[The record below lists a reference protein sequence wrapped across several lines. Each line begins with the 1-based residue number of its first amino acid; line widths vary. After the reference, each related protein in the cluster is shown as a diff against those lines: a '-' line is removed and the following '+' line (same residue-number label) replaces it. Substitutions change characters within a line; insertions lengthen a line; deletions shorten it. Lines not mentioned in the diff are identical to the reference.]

1 MTVHCTLPPPPLSSL
16 LCRVAPVASV
26 AACLSV
32 CLARSLAVSGCL
44 CLGHVARCVPAAV
57 AIVNCNFLLH
67 NFCHYP
73 GMTLVCC
80 CSGPGQAKPVRAVV
94 VNPRPVAIFV
104 MTSIHFDC
112 RRLTDIRPLPLPFSA
127 ACPAYI
133 RIRLFILCQHPL
145 SSTFHHFLSLLPL
158 PLLLRRRL
166 LCARLFTAFSAV

>member
-1 MTVHCTLPPPPLSSL
+1 M
-16 LCRVAPVASV
+16 A
-26 AACLSV
+26 LSV
-32 CLARSLAVSGCL
+32 AVSGCL

-73 GMTLVCC
+73 GMTLVCR

-145 SSTFHHFLSLLPL
+145 SSTFFHFFHFYFVVVFYVPAFLLPL
-158 PLLLRRRL
+158 VLSNCPGSRVMLI
-166 LCARLFTAFSAV
+166 

>member
-1 MTVHCTLPPPPLSSL
+1 MSFG
-16 LCRVAPVASV
+16 
-26 AACLSV
+26 LSV
-32 CLARSLAVSGCL
+32 CLWVRLLCLSLSLAGCL

-73 GMTLVCC
+73 GMTLVCR

-145 SSTFHHFLSLLPL
+145 SSTFHHFLSL

-166 LCARLFTAFSAV
+166 LCARLFTAFTAV